1 MTKMI
6 SRAQAKLIRK
16 LKSRKQRD
24 EIGAFLAEGVRL
36 VEELLASGWEIEL
49 AVTSPG
55 LTRSARGR
63 QLIEAIERRGWTRA
77 EVSDTELSD
86 LADTET
92 PQGVLAVAR
101 RLQRQ
106 LSEFEPGA
114 HAAVLV
120 FDRLADPGN
129 LGTLLRTAYALGVDW
144 AVALPGTVD
153 PWNTKAVRAA
163 AGALFRL
170 PVTQEPWAEV
180 SAWLRERAFT
190 ILCADPGGDAQPRS
204 GDPIGRF
211 ALVLGNEPAGL
222 AADVLESCDRRVA
235 VPLPGDMDSLN
246 VAIAGALLLDRLLT
260 AQGKAA
266 TDELEGRGQ

>member
-1 MTKMI
+1 MI

-24 EIGAFLAEGVRL
+24 DIGAFLAEGVRL
-36 VEELLASGWEIEL
+36 VEELLASGWDVDL
-49 AVTSPG
+49 AVTSPA
-55 LTRSARGR
+55 LSRSARGR
-63 QLIEAIERRGWTRA
+63 QLIEAIEHRGWTRA
-77 EVSDTELSD
+77 EVSDSELSS
-86 LADTET
+86 LAHTET
-92 PQGVLAVAR
+92 PQGVLAVVR
-101 RLQRQ
+101 RPLRR
-106 LSEFEPGA
+106 LSEFEPSA

-153 PWNTKAVRAA
+153 PWNAKAVRAA

-170 PVTQEPWAEV
+170 PVSQEPWAEA

-190 ILCADPGGDAQPRS
+190 ILCADPGGDALPRS
-204 GDPIGRF
+204 GDPVRRF
-211 ALVLGNEPAGL
+211 ALVVGNEPAGL
-222 AADVLESCDRRVA
+222 ASDVLESCDLRVA

-260 AQGKAA
+260 AQA
-266 TDELEGRGQ
+266 RGSG